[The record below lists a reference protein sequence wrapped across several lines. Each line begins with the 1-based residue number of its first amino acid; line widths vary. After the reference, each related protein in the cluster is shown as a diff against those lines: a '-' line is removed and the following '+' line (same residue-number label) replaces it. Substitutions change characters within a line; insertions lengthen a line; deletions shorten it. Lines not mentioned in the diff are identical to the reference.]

1 MKCLWLT
8 RKYPRPA
15 NSGELIYSNGLIRAF
30 AGTGVELT
38 VVAHDND
45 ESPVG
50 NGSEASLHVDEDG
63 VTWRLGSP
71 GLGSRAMSLFTR
83 FPADSWRLKNGGPE
97 EALVEAIRK
106 EMWDAIIIDHA
117 ALGWALGPI
126 REQRRATG
134 IKGDPVLVYISHN
147 HEAKVRRDIARNST
161 AGILRKAAL
170 RLDAEKYARQEEA
183 LCREVDLVTAITGTE
198 VDAYRE
204 NFPRQRYLCLTP
216 GYEGEAQVHREIT
229 RETPRRVVMSGSF
242 EWIAKRINL
251 ENFLEKA
258 AARLAA
264 AGIELQIVG
273 KTDEAFRET
282 MSQRYPGVDFV
293 GRVPEM
299 TPYLLDSRMGLIV
312 EEFGGGFK
320 LKTLEYIFHGLPL
333 AGLTHAVEGLPL
345 KSPENILLHRDTSSL
360 VEGIIAVIDD
370 LKELNRMRRT
380 SLEICGESFRWE
392 DRGRKLFESLR
403 AIRGE
408 AGTDSHHRA
417 VERVSDLSGI
427 SSCLSR

>member
-15 NSGELIYSNGLIRAF
+15 NSGELIYSNGLIRSF
-30 AGTGVELT
+30 AGAGADLT
-38 VVAHDND
+38 VIAHDND
-45 ESPVG
+45 ELPVG
-50 NGSEASLHVDEDG
+50 DGSEASLWVDADG
-63 VTWRLGSP
+63 VEWRLGRP
-71 GLGSRAMSLFTR
+71 GLGSRMMSLLTR

-97 EALVEAIRK
+97 KALVEAIRG
-106 EMWDAIIIDHA
+106 EMWDVIVIDHA

-126 REQRRATG
+126 HERRRATG
-134 IKGDPVLVYISHN
+134 IKGDPALVYLSHN

-170 RLDAEKYARQEEA
+170 RLDAEKYAHQEEA
-183 LCREVDLVTAITGTE
+183 LCREVDLVTAITGAE

-216 GYEGEAQVHREIT
+216 GYEGEAHAHREIT
-229 RETPRRVVMSGSF
+229 AETARKVVMSGSF
-242 EWIAKRINL
+242 EWIAKRLNL
-251 ENFLEKA
+251 EYFLEKA
-258 AARLAA
+258 AKRLGE
-264 AGIELQIVG
+264 AGIQLQIVG
-273 KTDEAFRET
+273 KTDESFRET
-282 MSQRYPGVDFV
+282 MRQRFPEVDFV

-333 AGLTHAVEGLPL
+333 AGLNHAVEGLPL
-345 KSPENILLHRDTSSL
+345 RSPENILLERDIPML
-360 VEGIIAVIDD
+360 VESIVSTIDD
-370 LKELNRMRRT
+370 FERLNAMQRT
-380 SLEICGESFRWE
+380 SLGICAGAFRWE
-392 DRGRKLFESLR
+392 DRGKRLFEAIHGIR
-403 AIRGE
+403 AE
-408 AGTDSHHRA
+408 SNSDSHHRVA
-417 VERVSDLSGI
+417 GILSDLSGI